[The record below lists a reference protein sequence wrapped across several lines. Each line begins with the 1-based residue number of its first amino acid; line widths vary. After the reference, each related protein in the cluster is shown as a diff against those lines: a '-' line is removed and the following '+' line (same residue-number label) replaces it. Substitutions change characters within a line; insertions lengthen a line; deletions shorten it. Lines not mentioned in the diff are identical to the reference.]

1 METIK
6 IKHRTFEIIE
16 RLSLDNFI
24 VERKGKQYFVRQF
37 DPKSQE
43 GKELAY
49 CLKNLST
56 SGVKIPKLHYLDDR
70 NGFAVSEIIIGEK
83 MSDYLSH
90 SDMSEELFEQLFRN
104 AYFAKVHSMTLD
116 YDPEWWTLVN
126 NTLYY
131 TRPIF
136 IKFQKEKDLAD
147 HYIRLWFNTHEL
159 AKYLA
164 KLGISYDKSR
174 IKDEYSTNKQVVL
187 TVLKHYR

>member
-1 METIK
+1 MEIIK
-6 IKHRTFEIIE
+6 IKHRTFEILE
-16 RLSLDNFI
+16 RLSKDNFI
-24 VERKGKQYFVRQF
+24 AERKGKQYFVRQF

-43 GKELAY
+43 GKELVY
-49 CLKNLST
+49 CLKNLSS

-116 YDPEWWTLVN
+116 YEPEWWTLVN

-159 AKYLA
+159 ANYLA

-174 IKDEYSTNKQVVL
+174 IKDEYLTNKQVVL

>member
-16 RLSLDNFI
+16 RLFLDNFI

>member
-70 NGFAVSEIIIGEK
+70 NGVADSEILIGEK
-83 MSDYLSH
+83 MCDYLSH

>member
-83 MSDYLSH
+83 LSDYLSH

-116 YDPEWWTLVN
+116 YEPEWWTLVN